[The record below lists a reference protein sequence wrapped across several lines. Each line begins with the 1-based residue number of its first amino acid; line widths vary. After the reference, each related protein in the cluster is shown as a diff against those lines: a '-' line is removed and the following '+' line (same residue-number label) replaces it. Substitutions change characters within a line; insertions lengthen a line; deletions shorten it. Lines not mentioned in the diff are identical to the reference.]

1 MNFITRLLTRFG
13 SAGSQGSE
21 GSIKETE
28 SGPKPTKL
36 TDLPTELVL
45 MILDYVSPVDAACLT
60 LCNHHFLRVLGT
72 QSWTALDS
80 GLRELFLTRL
90 TSDLPFHFFCHF
102 CSVIH
107 SCKDMLPPGPASLR
121 YKYPARHSEELR
133 MLHTNSLVGLVS
145 VHEGRWCWYHFNFF
159 HLQLAMKR
167 YYNGPPHGL
176 STESLSFTQVE
187 FSATN
192 SITTLSSVEGRICQ
206 GPSLCMRFQN
216 WALFNAATLDEFL
229 SQIDFIFICGHDTMT
244 WHLSYFAPLFA
255 AALEGPRTDE
265 NGMRIDPE
273 IHRCS
278 RCGVEYQIEVM
289 NYGDLGLALVITK
302 WLDLGPGLRPTDA
315 EWNGLFDRQIKQLP
329 AGKSVGDTRSLFE
342 REPGLSLESLTWKN
356 KSCLLTESYKKSM
369 DQLDNRTWILQGP
382 RGPC

>member
-1 MNFITRLLTRFG
+1 MNFITRLLARFG
-13 SAGSQGSE
+13 SAGSAGSE
-21 GSIKETE
+21 GGIKETE

-45 MILDYVSPVDAACLT
+45 MILDYLSPVDAACLT

-72 QSWTALDS
+72 QPWTTLDS
-80 GLRELFLTRL
+80 GLRELFLIRL

-107 SCKDMLPPGPASLR
+107 SCKDMPPPGPAYLL
-121 YKYPARHSEELR
+121 YKHPARHTGEITVRYNL
-133 MLHTNSLVGLVS
+133 LDLVC
-145 VHEGRWCWYHFNFF
+145 VHEVSCWYHFDFF

-176 STESLSFTQVE
+176 STESLSYTQVE
-187 FSATN
+187 VSAM
-192 SITTLSSVEGRICQ
+192 SSVTTLLSIEGRICQ

-216 WALFNAATLDEFL
+216 WALLNAATPDEFL
-229 SQIDFIFICGHDTMT
+229 SKIYFIFICTHITMYS
-244 WHLSYFAPLFA
+244 HRSYIPQLFA
-255 AALEGPRTDE
+255 AALEGPRTND
-265 NGMRIDPE
+265 NGIHMDPE
-273 IHRCS
+273 VHRC
-278 RCGVEYQIEVM
+278 RCGVEYQIEVR
-289 NYGDLGLALVITK
+289 NYGDAGLALVITK
-302 WLDLGPGLRPTDA
+302 WVDLGPGLRPTDA
-315 EWNGLFDRQIKQLP
+315 EWSGHFYPEQTEQLL

-382 RGPC
+382 RGPS